1 MKSLVYVDIAGVA
14 GVVHPEQAQ
23 PGGAERRLHRRPMPR
38 QDRFRETA
46 AARGGTPSSS

>member
-1 MKSLVYVDIAGVA
+1 MKILICVDIEGVA
-14 GVVHPEQAQ
+14 GVGHPEQAQ

-38 QDRFRETA
+38 QERFRETA